1 MFDFKFNR
9 FWHACHQ
16 QVDNTYILRIYSL
29 YIRFIYSQVVH
40 KKYIKSIWVYD
51 TYIYTFYILMHS
63 IWNVYEKY
71 YVYNK
76 YTKRIPYVSYTFRIL
91 YMSIQNVYKTY
102 ISIGK
107 VWHTFHILFI
117 YSCEYIKRIAYL
129 FVTYYIRFVYVLYTR
144 LFDISSGG
152 VAFSGAPPPHP
163 ALPHDSVG
171 LLASTLSQ
179 L

>member
-1 MFDFKFNR
+1 MYDFKLSR
-9 FWHACHQ
+9 FGTLNCHQ

-40 KKYIKSIWVYD
+40 KAYIKSIWVYD
-51 TYIYTFYILMHS
+51 TFTYTFYILMHS

-76 YTKRIPYVSYTFRIL
+76 NTKRIPYVSYTFRIL

-117 YSCEYIKRIAYL
+117 YSCEYTCMILNSEVNRRWKVCDTFYILYT
-129 FVTYYIRFVYVLYTR
+129 FCIRFVYVCRVYVEYTIR
-144 LFDISSGG
+144 IY
-152 VAFSGAPPPHP
+152 V
-163 ALPHDSVG
+163 
-171 LLASTLSQ
+171 
-179 L
+179 

>member
-1 MFDFKFNR
+1 M
-9 FWHACHQ
+9 
-16 QVDNTYILRIYSL
+16 
-29 YIRFIYSQVVH
+29 
-40 KKYIKSIWVYD
+40 SIWYV
-51 TYIYTFYILMHS
+51 YIYTFYILMHS

-91 YMSIQNVYKTY
+91 YMSIQKVYKTY

-144 LFDISSGG
+144 LFDISSVVSDKLGHG
-152 VAFSGAPPPHP
+152 SSAICSRLCWLVEHESVSCIIV
-163 ALPHDSVG
+163 DS
-171 LLASTLSQ
+171 Q
-179 L
+179 

>member
-1 MFDFKFNR
+1 M
-9 FWHACHQ
+9 
-16 QVDNTYILRIYSL
+16 RIYSL

-76 YTKRIPYVSYTFRIL
+76 YTKSIPYVSYTFRIL

-129 FVTYYIRFVYVLYTR
+129 FVTYHIRFVYVLYTR
-144 LFDISSGG
+144 LFEHFQCGHSASLADTRLTWPWPERPHK
-152 VAFSGAPPPHP
+152 VASH
-163 ALPHDSVG
+163 LI
-171 LLASTLSQ
+171 
-179 L
+179 